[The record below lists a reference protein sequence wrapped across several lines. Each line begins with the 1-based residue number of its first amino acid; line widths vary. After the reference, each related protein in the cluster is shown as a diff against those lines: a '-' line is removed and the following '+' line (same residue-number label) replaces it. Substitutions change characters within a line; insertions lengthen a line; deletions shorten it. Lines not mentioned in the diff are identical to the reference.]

1 MIKEIR
7 HSIAYRSCVA
17 RLYFYLNVSVNKSSD
32 SENDTS
38 FFHQVTAPPAIM
50 KKKNNKKN
58 SIQDLAAAL
67 QLSPATISRVLN
79 NHPHVHE
86 ATRSKVMTMVEQVGY
101 KRNIMASGLR
111 TNKTHTIG
119 LIVPRISM
127 FVHTEIITTI
137 QNGLHTH
144 GYNLIICQSND
155 SLEIEKDLALT
166 LYASRV
172 DAVIVACTLFTSDFS
187 HFDVLTQNNIPVV
200 FYDRVPVKPY
210 PACIIKGDDFR
221 GAYLATAHLIE
232 LGSRH
237 IAYISGPVGCN
248 IYIDRYAGF
257 VHAMQQHQVP
267 VMKDWIFYHELTAEN
282 ARKAMHRLFARKPW
296 PDAILAAND
305 TTALAVLAFA
315 KERGI
320 AVPQDLRIVG
330 YSNDPRSSIVTPS
343 ITTVEQFPGRIGSV
357 IVTELLKI
365 LKNDRQTVAI
375 DAAPIITPVELIR
388 RMST

>member
-1 MIKEIR
+1 
-7 HSIAYRSCVA
+7 
-17 RLYFYLNVSVNKSSD
+17 
-32 SENDTS
+32 
-38 FFHQVTAPPAIM
+38 M
-50 KKKNNKKN
+50 KKKYAKKN
-58 SIQDLAAAL
+58 SIQDIAAAL

-111 TNKTHTIG
+111 TNKTNTIG

-127 FVHTEIITTI
+127 FLHTEIITTI
-137 QNGLHTH
+137 QNGLHGH

-155 SLEIEKDLALT
+155 SLEMEKDLAHT

-172 DAVIVACTLFTSDFS
+172 DAVIAACTLFTNDFS
-187 HFDVLTQNNIPVV
+187 HFDILTQNNIPVV

-221 GAYLATAHLIE
+221 GAYLATSHLVE
-232 LGSRH
+232 LGSKR
-237 IAYISGPVGCN
+237 IAYISGPIGCN
-248 IYIDRYAGF
+248 IYMDRYAGF
-257 VHAMQQHQVP
+257 EKAMRQHNVP
-267 VMKDWIFYHELTAEN
+267 IDKDWLFYQELTADN
-282 ARKAMHRLFARKPW
+282 ARKAMHRLFAKEPF

-305 TTALAVLAFA
+305 LSALVALSFA
-315 KERGI
+315 KETGI
-320 AVPQDLRIVG
+320 SVPQDLRIVG

-343 ITTVEQFPGRIGSV
+343 ITTVEQFPGRIGQV
-357 IVTELLKI
+357 IVSELIKLLKS
-365 LKNDRQTVAI
+365 DEQSVAL
-375 DAAPIITPVELIR
+375 DAAPIVTPVELIR

>member
-1 MIKEIR
+1 M
-7 HSIAYRSCVA
+7 
-17 RLYFYLNVSVNKSSD
+17 
-32 SENDTS
+32 
-38 FFHQVTAPPAIM
+38 QVHLLMPYTM
-50 KKKNNKKN
+50 KKKHVKKN
-58 SIQDLAAAL
+58 SIQDIADAL

-86 ATRSKVMTMVEQVGY
+86 TTRSKVMTMVEQVGY
-101 KRNIMASGLR
+101 KRNVLASSLR

-137 QNGLHTH
+137 QNGLHSH

-155 SLEIEKDLALT
+155 SLAMEKDLTET

-172 DAVIVACTLFTSDFS
+172 DAVIAACTLFTNDFS
-187 HFDVLTQNNIPVV
+187 HFDVLTDNNIPVI

-221 GAYLATAHLIE
+221 GAYLATSHLIE
-232 LGSRH
+232 LGSRR
-237 IAYISGPVGCN
+237 IAYISGPMGCN
-248 IYIDRYAGF
+248 IYMDRYAGF
-257 VHAMQQHQVP
+257 EKAMKQYQVP
-267 VMKDWIFYHELTAEN
+267 IQKDWLFYQELTADN
-282 ARKAMHRLFARKPW
+282 ARKAMHRLFAKEPF

-305 TTALAVLAFA
+305 LSALTALAFA
-315 KERGI
+315 KEMGI
-320 AVPQDLRIVG
+320 PVPQELRIVG

-343 ITTVEQFPGRIGSV
+343 ITTVEQFPGRIGQL
-357 IVTELLKI
+357 IVSELLKI
-365 LKNDRQTVAI
+365 LGNDEQMVAL
-375 DAAPIITPVELIR
+375 DSAPVITPVELIR

>member
-1 MIKEIR
+1 
-7 HSIAYRSCVA
+7 
-17 RLYFYLNVSVNKSSD
+17 
-32 SENDTS
+32 
-38 FFHQVTAPPAIM
+38 M
-50 KKKNNKKN
+50 KKKINKKN
-58 SIQDLAAAL
+58 SIQDIAAAL

-86 ATRSKVMTMVEQVGY
+86 STRSKVMTMVEQVGY

-111 TNKTHTIG
+111 TNKTNTIG

-127 FVHTEIITTI
+127 FVHTEITTTI
-137 QNGLHTH
+137 QNGLHAH

-155 SLEIEKDLALT
+155 SLEMEKDLTRT

-172 DAVIVACTLFTSDFS
+172 DAVIVACTLFTDDFS
-187 HFDVLTQNNIPVV
+187 HFDILTQNNIPVL
-200 FYDRVPVKPY
+200 FYDRVPVNPY

-221 GAYLATAHLIE
+221 GAYLATSHLIE
-232 LGSRH
+232 LGSRR
-237 IAYISGPVGCN
+237 IAYISGPMGCN

-257 VHAMQQHQVP
+257 EKAMRQHKVS
-267 VMKDWIFYHELTAEN
+267 VEKDWLFFHELTVDN
-282 ARKAMHRLFARKPW
+282 ARKDLHRLFARKPY

-305 TTALAVLAFA
+305 LTALAVLSFA
-315 KERGI
+315 KEHGI
-320 AVPQDLRIVG
+320 AVPQELRIVG
-330 YSNDPRSSIVTPS
+330 YSNDPRSSIVTPA

-357 IVTELLKI
+357 IVSELLKI
-365 LKNDRQTVAI
+365 LKNDRQMVAI